1 MRFKKCLAR
10 GFTALRG
17 WRRNRRAEND
27 HPIVP
32 PGKISGD
39 DAGKPEHAAAH
50 AAKKRSVNPSSRSW
64 VEPSQLFEPHP
75 GILCLTSPRM
85 KERMMKLK
93 TIGAVVALVL
103 AAGPATARHA
113 SSSQGQ
119 SIYCA
124 TREAGNPYS
133 KYCDYQ
139 AWSEWRFR
147 GGWDSRLDDACWRNP
162 RYVPPGCRRR

>member
-1 MRFKKCLAR
+1 MITRSSRQVK
-10 GFTALRG
+10 
-17 WRRNRRAEND
+17 
-27 HPIVP
+27 
-32 PGKISGD
+32 S
-39 DAGKPEHAAAH
+39 AAMMQASRSTPQR
-50 AAKKRSVNPSSRSW
+50 KRPRKRSVNPSSRSW
-64 VEPSQLFEPHP
+64 VEPSQLFEPHL
-75 GILCLTSPRM
+75 GILCLSSPRM

-93 TIGAVVALVL
+93 TIGAVVALVV